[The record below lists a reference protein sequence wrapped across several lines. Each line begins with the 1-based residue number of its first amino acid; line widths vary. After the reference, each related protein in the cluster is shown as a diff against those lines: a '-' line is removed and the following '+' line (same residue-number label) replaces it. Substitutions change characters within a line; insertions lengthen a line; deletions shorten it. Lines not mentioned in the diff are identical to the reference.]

1 MSLILDAL
9 KKAESERN
17 LGAVPHLHVHAMPA
31 LAPAPKN
38 AAVIAASSWIM
49 VALATA
55 VVALWWWRH
64 PSPAATASPVPAPTS
79 AGPAPGLA
87 TTPLK
92 VIPATRPPLPK
103 VASAPLPAVVPAKD
117 PLPAAATADQGVAK
131 MAAANS
137 PAADMVPTLQE
148 LPASVQQSLPALTIG
163 GYIYAERPA
172 DRSVIINQKLLREGD
187 QVVPG
192 LILEKMTPKEMQL
205 NYRGQRYR
213 APY

>member
-1 MSLILDAL
+1 
-9 KKAESERN
+9 
-17 LGAVPHLHVHAMPA
+17 
-31 LAPAPKN
+31 
-38 AAVIAASSWIM
+38 
-49 VALATA
+49 
-55 VVALWWWRH
+55 
-64 PSPAATASPVPAPTS
+64 
-79 AGPAPGLA
+79 
-87 TTPLK
+87 
-92 VIPATRPPLPK
+92 
-103 VASAPLPAVVPAKD
+103 
-117 PLPAAATADQGVAK
+117 